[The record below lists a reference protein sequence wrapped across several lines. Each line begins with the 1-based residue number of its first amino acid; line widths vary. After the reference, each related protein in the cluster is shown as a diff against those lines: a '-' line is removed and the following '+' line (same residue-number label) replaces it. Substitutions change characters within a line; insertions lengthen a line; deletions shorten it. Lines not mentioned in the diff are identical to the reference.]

1 MITLD
6 DAESTPAQS
15 ISQLKALI
23 CSKHG
28 VHNTTAP
35 SKSVFHGR
43 YSVHSLETFNASG
56 FDHRTKAGAAA
67 FAIARDG
74 RMPDDDADDNPE
86 ATPTRL
92 CERRAS

>member
-35 SKSVFHGR
+35 SMSVFHGR
-43 YSVHSLETFNASG
+43 YSVHSLQTFHASG

-67 FAIARDG
+67 FAIARDEADARRRRG
-74 RMPDDDADDNPE
+74 RQSRGYSNQA
-86 ATPTRL
+86 L
-92 CERRAS
+92 